1 MKNYEYCFVTK
12 RSPGNVNDNLLYK
25 LITGFPEVLFFTTN
39 NHICYLSETEE
50 NMVGEFISKPWKN
63 KQELKRSIFKCY
75 KLPEYRKSIIIGSP
89 TSFVYSSF
97 TPEFR
102 TIIKEPNYIGY
113 LGGRYFLS
121 PTGNLSGY
129 LDPSESCSIKG
140 LEDTMSRAYDLLRNE
155 DIIS

>member
-12 RSPGNVNDNLLYK
+12 RAPVSVSDNLLYK
-25 LITGFPEVLFFTTN
+25 LLTSFPEVLFFTTN

-63 KQELKRSIFKCY
+63 KQEFKSIFKRY
-75 KLPEYRKSIIIGSP
+75 KLPEYRKSIIIGNP

-97 TPEFR
+97 IPAFHTNIE
-102 TIIKEPNYIGY
+102 EPNYIGY

-129 LDPSESCSIKG
+129 LDPSKSCSIKG
-140 LEDTMSRAYDLLRNE
+140 LEDTMSRTYDLLRNE
-155 DIIS
+155 GIIS